1 MVLFNFGVIFKYVG
15 FFTVSLVT
23 FLVVNFKTQLSMK
36 TLLIVSTMLGV
47 AHLNEESARSLS
59 KL

>member
-1 MVLFNFGVIFKYVG
+1 MILIDFGVIFKLVG
-15 FFTVSLVT
+15 FLAVTLVT
-23 FLVVNFKTQLSMK
+23 LVVNFKTQLSMK